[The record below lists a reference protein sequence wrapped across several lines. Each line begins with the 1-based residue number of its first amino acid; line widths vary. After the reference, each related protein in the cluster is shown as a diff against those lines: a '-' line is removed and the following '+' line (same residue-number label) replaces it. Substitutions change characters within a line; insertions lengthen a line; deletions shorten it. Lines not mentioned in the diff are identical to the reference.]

1 MPKDRIVPYSNQSGP
16 VRTRRIAPGFA
27 GESSSADRRA
37 AKRAVSGSQGDG
49 RNGAVGRT
57 RANAH
62 SAADERTL
70 LVDGIEVRLSRK
82 RVKNLNLRISRDGS
96 HVDVS
101 ASSWVSEDEVCDF
114 VRRKAAWIE
123 SHLAQ
128 AADTP
133 MARASQAKPEEVAQW
148 REVVSACVPA
158 LIAAWE
164 PIMGVRAG
172 KLAYRNMTSR
182 WGSCQ
187 PATGPH
193 LHQRAVGTL
202 SAGMLGI
209 CGRPR
214 AVSLAGARP
223 RSKVPPAH
231 GRVYARL
238 ESSSREAALG
248 DGGAPRGLCAPVGL
262 SRWLGACVGLPAL
275 LRSRVG
281 LSSKPRDPV
290 AMPKNPLGLCWDET

>member
-1 MPKDRIVPYSNQSGP
+1 MPYSNQSGP
-16 VRTRRIAPGFA
+16 VRTRRIAPGP
-27 GESSSADRRA
+27 E
-37 AKRAVSGSQGDG
+37 
-49 RNGAVGRT
+49 GAR
-57 RANAH
+57 

-101 ASSWVSEDEVCDF
+101 APSWVSEDEVRDF

-133 MARASQAKPEEVAQW
+133 MARASQATPEEIAQW

-172 KLAYRNMTSR
+172 KVAYRNMTSR

-187 PATGPH
+187 PSTGRICINVRLVLYPPECLEYVVVHELCH
-193 LHQRAVGTL
+193 LLERGHGPRFHQLMDTFMPDWKQRRA
-202 SAGMLGI
+202 
-209 CGRPR
+209 
-214 AVSLAGARP
+214 
-223 RSKVPPAH
+223 K
-231 GRVYARL
+231 
-238 ESSSREAALG
+238 
-248 DGGAPRGLCAPVGL
+248 
-262 SRWLGACVGLPAL
+262 
-275 LRSRVG
+275 LR
-281 LSSKPRDPV
+281 
-290 AMPKNPLGLCWDET
+290 

>member
-1 MPKDRIVPYSNQSGP
+1 M
-16 VRTRRIAPGFA
+16 RTRRIAPGP
-27 GESSSADRRA
+27 E
-37 AKRAVSGSQGDG
+37 
-49 RNGAVGRT
+49 GAR
-57 RANAH
+57 

-101 ASSWVSEDEVCDF
+101 APSWVSEDEVRDF

-133 MARASQAKPEEVAQW
+133 MARASQATPEEIAQW

-172 KLAYRNMTSR
+172 KVAYRNMTSR

-187 PATGPH
+187 PSTGRICINVRLALYPPECLEYVVVHELCH
-193 LHQRAVGTL
+193 LLERGHGPRFHQLMDTFMLDWKQRRA
-202 SAGMLGI
+202 
-209 CGRPR
+209 
-214 AVSLAGARP
+214 
-223 RSKVPPAH
+223 K
-231 GRVYARL
+231 
-238 ESSSREAALG
+238 
-248 DGGAPRGLCAPVGL
+248 
-262 SRWLGACVGLPAL
+262 
-275 LRSRVG
+275 LR
-281 LSSKPRDPV
+281 
-290 AMPKNPLGLCWDET
+290 

>member
-1 MPKDRIVPYSNQSGP
+1 MAYSNQSGP
-16 VRTRRIAPGFA
+16 VRTRRIAPGSSGA
-27 GESSSADRRA
+27 SSSAD
-37 AKRAVSGSQGDG
+37 KRAPKRAGSGSQGG
-49 RNGAVGRT
+49 RRAGAAGRT
-57 RANAH
+57 RA
-62 SAADERTL
+62 SVRSVADERTL

-82 RVKNLNLRISRDGS
+82 RVKNVNLRISRDGS

-101 ASSWVSEDEVCDF
+101 APSWVSEDEVRDF

-133 MARASQAKPEEVAQW
+133 MARASQAKPEEVAAW

-187 PATGPH
+187 PSTGRICINVRLALYPPECLEYVVVHELCH
-193 LHQRAVGTL
+193 LLERGHGPRFHQLMDTFMPDWKQRRA
-202 SAGMLGI
+202 
-209 CGRPR
+209 
-214 AVSLAGARP
+214 
-223 RSKVPPAH
+223 K
-231 GRVYARL
+231 
-238 ESSSREAALG
+238 
-248 DGGAPRGLCAPVGL
+248 
-262 SRWLGACVGLPAL
+262 
-275 LRSRVG
+275 LR
-281 LSSKPRDPV
+281 
-290 AMPKNPLGLCWDET
+290 

>member
-1 MPKDRIVPYSNQSGP
+1 MPYSNQSGP
-16 VRTRRIAPGFA
+16 VRTRRIASGSA
-27 GESSSADRRA
+27 GASSSAG
-37 AKRAVSGSQGDG
+37 KRAPKREGCGSQGG
-49 RNGAVGRT
+49 RRSGAAGRT
-57 RANAH
+57 RASAR

-101 ASSWVSEDEVCDF
+101 APSWVSEDEVRDF
-114 VRRKAAWIE
+114 VWRKAAWIE

-133 MARASQAKPEEVAQW
+133 MARAAKATPEEVAAW

-164 PIMGVRAG
+164 PIMGVKAG

-187 PATGPH
+187 PATGRICINVRLALYPPECLEYVVVHELCH
-193 LHQRAVGTL
+193 LLERGHGPRFHQLMDAFMPDWKQRRA
-202 SAGMLGI
+202 
-209 CGRPR
+209 
-214 AVSLAGARP
+214 
-223 RSKVPPAH
+223 K
-231 GRVYARL
+231 
-238 ESSSREAALG
+238 
-248 DGGAPRGLCAPVGL
+248 
-262 SRWLGACVGLPAL
+262 
-275 LRSRVG
+275 LR
-281 LSSKPRDPV
+281 
-290 AMPKNPLGLCWDET
+290 

>member
-1 MPKDRIVPYSNQSGP
+1 MAYSNQSGP
-16 VRTRRIAPGFA
+16 VRTRRIVPGSSGA
-27 GESSSADRRA
+27 SSSAG
-37 AKRAVSGSQGDG
+37 KRAPKREGCGSQGG
-49 RNGAVGRT
+49 RRVGAAGRT
-57 RANAH
+57 RASAR

-101 ASSWVSEDEVCDF
+101 APSWVSEDEVRDF

-133 MARASQAKPEEVAQW
+133 MARASQATPEEVARW

-187 PATGPH
+187 PSTGRICINVRLALYPPECLEYVVVHELCH
-193 LHQRAVGTL
+193 LLERGHGSRFHQFMDTFMPDWKQRRA
-202 SAGMLGI
+202 
-209 CGRPR
+209 
-214 AVSLAGARP
+214 
-223 RSKVPPAH
+223 K
-231 GRVYARL
+231 
-238 ESSSREAALG
+238 
-248 DGGAPRGLCAPVGL
+248 
-262 SRWLGACVGLPAL
+262 
-275 LRSRVG
+275 LR
-281 LSSKPRDPV
+281 
-290 AMPKNPLGLCWDET
+290 